1 MVSVVVRGLG
11 WFALYVAVAVVP
23 LVFAVI
29 GPVEGGRGFWV
40 EFSVALGFVGMAMLG
55 TQFALVAR
63 FRAMAAPFGED
74 ALVQFHR
81 QVSYVALT
89 FILAHPVL
97 LQIGGIDI
105 VALLNLAEAPWRA
118 RCAIASTVLLL
129 TVVATSVWR
138 RRLRIRY
145 EVWQLLHGALSVAV
159 VALALAHMLLVG
171 YYVDTVWKVW
181 LWTVMTSALVGLLV
195 WVRVVAPLRRLRRP
209 WNVER
214 VTAERGNAHTLTL
227 TPAGHDGFRFEP
239 GQFGWLTV
247 DRSPFAVT
255 AHPFSFSSSAEDHD
269 RIEITIKALGDFTST
284 IGDITPGARAFLDGP
299 HGVFTPD
306 RHEGPGFVLIAGGVG
321 ITPMV
326 SILRTMA
333 DRGDRRPFL
342 LFYAVR
348 TIAEQT
354 FDTEISALAKRLDVT
369 TVLVPQDPPVGWD
382 GEAGFVDEASLQRH
396 LPSRYRRWQYF
407 LCGPAPM
414 VTAVEDAL
422 AGLGIPAERVHTERF
437 TFV

>member
-1 MVSVVVRGLG
+1 MSVVVRGIG

-40 EFSVALGFVGMAMLG
+40 EFSVALGFVGMSMLG
-55 TQFALVAR
+55 AQFALVAR
-63 FRAMAAPFGED
+63 FRAVAAPFGED

-81 QVSYVALT
+81 QISYVALA
-89 FILAHPVL
+89 FILAHPIL
-97 LQIGGIDI
+97 LQIGGVDI

-118 RCAIASTVLLL
+118 RCAVASTVLLL
-129 TVVATSVWR
+129 IVVATSVWR
-138 RRLRIRY
+138 QRLRIRY
-145 EVWQLLHGALSVAV
+145 EVWQLAHGVLSVAV
-159 VALALAHMLLVG
+159 VGLALAHMLLVG
-171 YYVDTVWKVW
+171 YYLDSIWKVW
-181 LWTVMTSALVGLLV
+181 LWLSMTIALVGLLV
-195 WVRVVAPLRRLRRP
+195 WVRVVAPIRRLRRP
-209 WNVER
+209 WRVEHI
-214 VTAERGNAHTLTL
+214 TAERGDARTLTL
-227 TPAGHDGFRFEP
+227 IPAGHSGLRFAP

-269 RIEITIKALGDFTST
+269 RVEITIKALGDFTST
-284 IGDITPGARAFLDGP
+284 IGDIAPGTRAFLDGP

-321 ITPMV
+321 ITPMR

-342 LFYAVR
+342 LIYAVR
-348 TIAEQT
+348 TVAEQT
-354 FDTEISALAKRLDVT
+354 FDDEITALTQRLDLTV
-369 TVLVPQDPPVGWD
+369 VLVPQDPPPDWP
-382 GEAGFVDEASLQRH
+382 GESGFVDSALLQRH
-396 LPSRYRRWQYF
+396 LPDRYRRQQF
-407 LCGPAPM
+407 FVCGPTPM

-422 AGLGIPAERVHTERF
+422 AELNVPADRVHTERF
-437 TFV
+437 AFV

>member
-1 MVSVVVRGLG
+1 MSVVVRGIG
-11 WFALYVAVAVVP
+11 WITLYVAVAVVP
-23 LVFAVI
+23 LIFAVV

-40 EFSVALGFVGMAMLG
+40 EFSVALGFVGMSMLG
-55 TQFALVAR
+55 AQFALVAR
-63 FRAMAAPFGED
+63 FRSMAAPFGED

-81 QVSYVALT
+81 QISPVALA
-89 FILAHPVL
+89 FVLAHPVL

-118 RCAIASTVLLL
+118 RFAVTSTVLLL
-129 TVVATSVWR
+129 IVVATSVWR

-145 EVWQLLHGALSVAV
+145 EVWQVVHGVLSVAV
-159 VALALAHMLLVG
+159 VGFALGHMLLVG
-171 YYVDTVWKVW
+171 YYLDAVWKVW
-181 LWTVMTSALVGLLV
+181 LWVAMTLALVGLLV
-195 WVRVVAPLRRLRRP
+195 WVRVVAPVRRMRRP
-209 WNVER
+209 WRVEA
-214 VTAERGNAHTLTL
+214 VTPERGDATTLTL
-227 TPAGHDGFRFEP
+227 APVGHPGIRFAP

-247 DRSPFAVT
+247 DRSPFAIT

-269 RIEITIKALGDFTST
+269 RVAITIKALGDFTAT
-284 IGDITPGARAFLDGP
+284 VGDIAPGTRAYLDGP

-306 RHEGPGFVLIAGGVG
+306 RNEGPGFVLIAGGVG

-342 LFYAVR
+342 LLYAVR
-348 TIAEQT
+348 TVAEQT
-354 FDTEISALAKRLDVT
+354 FDAEIDALSRRLDLTV
-369 TVLVPQDPPVGWD
+369 VLVPQDPPPGWP
-382 GEAGFVDEASLQRH
+382 GESGFVDAALLRRH
-396 LPSRYRRWQYF
+396 LPDRHERRQYF
-407 LCGPAPM
+407 ICGPAPM

-422 AGLGIPAERVHTERF
+422 AALDVPAERVHTERF

>member
-1 MVSVVVRGLG
+1 MPVVVRGIG
-11 WFALYVAVAVVP
+11 WIVLYVAVAVVP

-55 TQFALVAR
+55 AQFALVAR
-63 FRAMAAPFGED
+63 FRAVAAPFGED

-81 QVSYVALT
+81 QISYAALA
-89 FILAHPVL
+89 FILAHPIL

-105 VALLNLAEAPWRA
+105 VALLNLAESPWRA
-118 RCAIASTVLLL
+118 RCALASTALLL
-129 TVVATSVWR
+129 LVVATSVWR
-138 RRLRIRY
+138 QRLRIRY

-171 YYVDTVWKVW
+171 YYLDTAWKAW
-181 LWTVMTSALVGLLV
+181 LWIVMTTALIGLLV
-195 WVRVVAPLRRLRRP
+195 WVRVLAPLRRLRRP
-209 WNVER
+209 WSVER
-214 VTAERGNAHTLTL
+214 VTTERGDASTLTL
-227 TPAGHDGFRFEP
+227 TPTGHDGFRFAP

-284 IGDITPGARAFLDGP
+284 IDDIAPGARAYLDGP

-306 RHEGPGFVLIAGGVG
+306 RNEGPGFVLIAGGVG
-321 ITPMV
+321 ITPMM

-333 DRGDRRPFL
+333 DRGDRRPYL
-342 LFYAVR
+342 LIYAVR
-348 TIAEQT
+348 TMAEQT
-354 FDTEISALAKRLDVT
+354 FDTEITALARRLDLTSVP
-369 TVLVPQDPPVGWD
+369 VPQDPPSGWD
-382 GEAGFVDEASLQRH
+382 GESGFVDRALLQRH
-396 LPSRYRRWQYF
+396 LPVRYRHQQYF
-407 LCGPAPM
+407 ICGPAPM

-422 AGLGIPAERVHTERF
+422 AVMKIPAERIHTERF
-437 TFV
+437 AFV